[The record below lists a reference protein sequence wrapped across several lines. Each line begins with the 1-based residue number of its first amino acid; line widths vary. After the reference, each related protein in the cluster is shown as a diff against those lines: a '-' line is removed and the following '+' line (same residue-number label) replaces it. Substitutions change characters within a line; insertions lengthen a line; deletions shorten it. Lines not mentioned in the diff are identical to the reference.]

1 MWSFFSK
8 EKKTK
13 TFEDLSQK
21 FEKRRSSH
29 VDELKEKHKGAL
41 TWAKKKGIKVEEITK
56 NSAKGLAAGV
66 AAGMM
71 VVSSG
76 LPAEEEI
83 KQNVNTEKE
92 IGKEI
97 AEATLVD
104 NVKARKDVTNK
115 VKNILEGEN
124 LYNENNISV
133 KLTNLLKIPVK
144 PEIAGI
150 RLNKTYGIIGY
161 ESHLTRYPGENLSAH
176 FESNLDYKKYGRA
189 SMAGGPGAC
198 GYIASSKQ
206 SLTQRDIDREK
217 YYLVAQT
224 FLSPNWG
231 QKEVKDWFR
240 HRKIVVV
247 NPKNGQVVVG
257 VLEDAG
263 PDPSTGNSFGG
274 SPEVMEALGFPGGG
288 SNVLFYFVDD
298 PKDKIPLGSYGI

>member
-29 VDELKEKHKGAL
+29 VEELKEKHKGAL

-66 AAGMM
+66 AAGAIM
-71 VVSSG
+71 VSPG
-76 LPAEEEI
+76 LSVGQELE
-83 KQNVNTEKE
+83 QTVNTEKE
-92 IGKEI
+92 IRKEI
-97 AEATLVD
+97 SGVTIKD
-104 NVKARKDVTNK
+104 SVKSRKDVTSE
-115 VKNILEGEN
+115 VKTILEGEN
-124 LYNENNISV
+124 LYSENNIST
-133 KLTNLLKIPVK
+133 KLTNILKIPVK
-144 PEIAGI
+144 AELNGI

-176 FESNLDYKKYGRA
+176 FESNLDYKKYGQA
-189 SMAGGPGAC
+189 SMAGGPGAW

-206 SLTQRDIDREK
+206 LLTQRDIDREK

-231 QKEVKDWFR
+231 QKDVKDWFR

-247 NPKNGQVVVG
+247 NPKSGQVVVG

-274 SPEVMEALGFPGGG
+274 SPEVMEALGFSGGG